1 MKWAAALAVVSGV
14 LASSAAQAGD
24 SVAAAQ
30 AAFQEGRKLEDAR
43 DFAGAIARFEESERL
58 DPALGTTLNVA
69 ACYEQAGR
77 LASAWRA
84 FLRGAQEASA
94 IGEDKRA
101 RRAHELADALAPRLS
116 SLAVTVQG
124 EPFADEE
131 VRIDDAAIER
141 SAWGT
146 SRPIDGGHH
155 RIVVRAAGHREFSTE
170 LDVAAEG
177 ARAVVTVPGL
187 DLLPVT
193 AEASP
198 PLASTAPL
206 QAPPAPPP
214 PASDRGFWTPVR
226 IAGAA
231 TAGAGVAGLAIG
243 IGFGIQTRNLWLD
256 REAQCVQNLCTDAGY
271 ALSSSAH
278 DAAMRA
284 NVAFAVGGAAV
295 AVGGVLLLLPPR
307 WTGNDVQ
314 YALYRP
320 RPSGS
325 PREPPSWGL

>member
-1 MKWAAALAVVSGV
+1 MKWAVALAIAPGL

-94 IGEDKRA
+94 LGEDKRA
-101 RRAHELADALAPRLS
+101 RRAHDLADALAPRLS
-116 SLAVTVQG
+116 SLTVAVQG
-124 EPFADEE
+124 DPPADEE
-131 VRIDDAAIER
+131 VRVDDAAVER
-141 SAWGT
+141 AAWGA
-146 SRPIDGGHH
+146 SQPIDGGHH
-155 RIVVRAAGHREFSTE
+155 RIIVRAAGRREFSTE
-170 LDVAAEG
+170 LDVPAEG
-177 ARAVVTVPGL
+177 GRAVVTVPRL
-187 DLLPVT
+187 DVLPVT
-193 AEASP
+193 AESAPPQASP
-198 PLASTAPL
+198 SATE
-206 QAPPAPPP
+206 APPAMQQH
-214 PASDRGFWTPVR
+214 PASGRGFWTPVR

-231 TAGAGVAGLAIG
+231 TAGAGVVGLAIG
-243 IGFGIQTRNLWLD
+243 IGFGIQTRSLWLD
-256 REAQCVQNLCTDAGY
+256 REAQCAQNLCTDAGY

-278 DAAMRA
+278 DAAIRA

-295 AVGGVLLLLPPR
+295 AVGGVLLLIPSR
-307 WTGNDVQ
+307 WTGNDVHV
-314 YALYRP
+314 AIT
-320 RPSGS
+320 S
-325 PREPPSWGL
+325 EPAGGAVHIVGDF